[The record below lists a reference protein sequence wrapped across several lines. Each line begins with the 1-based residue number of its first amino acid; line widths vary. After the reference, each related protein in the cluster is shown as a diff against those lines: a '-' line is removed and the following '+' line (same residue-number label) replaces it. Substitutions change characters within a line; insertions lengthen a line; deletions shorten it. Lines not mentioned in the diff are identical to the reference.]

1 MDSGGPCPF
10 RGPVAD
16 LVDPYVTNDTAG
28 QAFVGLSRW
37 LDAHPGR
44 WAMFQEAGQGID
56 SRNVMNAGY
65 EVAQRTVV
73 AANLTKIRRYYARVP
88 HPEGEALEEAIAR
101 SAPRAI
107 EDLPVLAKDSFNWTK
122 QELEEATRAARENL
136 FPVRAARGSG
146 RRKSRTR

>member
-1 MDSGGPCPF
+1 MDSGGPGPY

-16 LVDPYVTNDTAG
+16 LVDPYVTNDTASDTF
-28 QAFVGLSRW
+28 AVLRRW

-44 WAMFQEAGQGID
+44 WAMFHEGELGID

-73 AANLTKIRRYYARVP
+73 TADLVRVRRYYARVP
-88 HPEGEALEEAIAR
+88 HPEGEALEESIAR
-101 SAPRAI
+101 STRQS
-107 EDLPVLAKDSFNWTK
+107 DGLPALTKDSFNWTK
-122 QELEEATRAARENL
+122 EELEEATRAARENL

-146 RRKSRTR
+146 RRKSRTK